1 MYSMGMLLL
10 SHQAFPNQ
18 PSSPTSFAAMKS
30 SSKKQLSIM
39 MHAETGKLLEL
50 REKLRK
56 EMERISVEFIS
67 SRYSEVESYL
77 DRILDMK
84 DIYQDEIENYVDNN
98 FEFVEN
104 TLVVEKWTQE
114 VKDIADL
121 VYKHAD
127 MIRTEA
133 LKVSAD
139 VLPKKLTEAKNV
151 SNSEKGSVNNWLS
164 NLMKKHGIGLQL
176 RGVSSRTNSHLEE
189 SDKIM
194 KSKQAKEES
203 VLHVKV
209 KDKPQH
215 ISERGLVVADQ
226 ANLYQDSDSNLET
239 TGHKHILKATDEV
252 QGDKAG
258 DGNPADPVDQ
268 YMASDGGLDQTVLQ
282 QDGDCSI
289 VSTDKADI
297 DQLRDGEL
305 TTARQAI
312 IYQASD
318 GDNHDG
324 VADTSKALLHKNGV
338 CDQATTNHA
347 VQAVGEGV
355 LAGHADRYNQEPS
368 DKACHTDLY
377 EGNDG
382 ILDTS
387 AGQPA
392 LHKSTTCGLVFK
404 VGLAVAGRATMHQA
418 GDDVLETSAKAIHYQ
433 ATGHAT
439 FFQASDSGQPDAS
452 YSAFD
457 NASEK
462 VLVGH
467 TAMYQARDGVLAQ
480 AVLHNGSDGYTAN
493 HPTLYQAR
501 LWLTK
506 SS

>member
-1 MYSMGMLLL
+1 
-10 SHQAFPNQ
+10 
-18 PSSPTSFAAMKS
+18 
-30 SSKKQLSIM
+30 
-39 MHAETGKLLEL
+39 
-50 REKLRK
+50 
-56 EMERISVEFIS
+56 
-67 SRYSEVESYL
+67 
-77 DRILDMK
+77 
-84 DIYQDEIENYVDNN
+84 
-98 FEFVEN
+98 
-104 TLVVEKWTQE
+104 
-114 VKDIADL
+114 
-121 VYKHAD
+121 
-127 MIRTEA
+127 
-133 LKVSAD
+133 
-139 VLPKKLTEAKNV
+139 
-151 SNSEKGSVNNWLS
+151 
-164 NLMKKHGIGLQL
+164 
-176 RGVSSRTNSHLEE
+176 
-189 SDKIM
+189 
-194 KSKQAKEES
+194 
-203 VLHVKV
+203 
-209 KDKPQH
+209 
-215 ISERGLVVADQ
+215 
-226 ANLYQDSDSNLET
+226 
-239 TGHKHILKATDEV
+239 
-252 QGDKAG
+252 
-258 DGNPADPVDQ
+258 
-268 YMASDGGLDQTVLQ
+268 MASDGGLDQTVLQ

-355 LAGHADRYNQEPS
+355 LAGHADRYNQGPS

-377 EGNDG
+377 EGSDG

-493 HPTLYQAR
+493 HPTLYQASDEITAATDYGELNQASDGYYNDVSNNALIQEHDR
-501 LWLTK
+501 FQPVHKKAVPQSDAAIQADNNDMEYQGKVKTWKAMLLQVIRSDDSSSKRETDGQDDLHSVSTGIGVGAAEPKESCVVVIVNAGNIEIVLSIWKPPYILDLLSNNAKVTLDPPPAKVKKPPDRIDIARVYQVEEVLLFAFGESLSDNVLTEQILLRATDDLI
-506 SS
+506 